1 MSKSTKSKKSTNK
14 FVKVDNYQLVTDE
27 IIKAL
32 ESGNKLPWVKPW
44 KSTGSLRNA
53 FTNRAYRGLNT
64 IILGMQPY
72 SDPRW
77 ATYNQIKKNGGQVK
91 KGESGTKVI
100 LWKFIR
106 KEEDG
111 QEKTIPL
118 LKTFTIFNI
127 EQAEFDDK
135 SKLPTLAKLM
145 KDAKKNAPE
154 IRDDLEKV
162 IEDTGAVL
170 NFGGNSAHY
179 SPKTDEVTMPV
190 IESFK
195 DSDSYYSVF
204 FHELGHWTGA
214 KSRLDREGIVEFD
227 SFGSEQYAFEELV
240 AELTSAF
247 VGRDLSFDGTFQD
260 NHAGYIKSWIKVLK
274 DDKRAIFRASS
285 QAEKAAKY
293 IMGENAPKTDISEE
307 GEK

>member
-1 MSKSTKSKKSTNK
+1 MTFKTKSKSKKN
-14 FVKVDNYQLVTDE
+14 FVKVDNYQEVTNE

-32 ESGNKLPWVKPW
+32 ESGKTLPWVKPW
-44 KSTGSLRNA
+44 KTTGTLRNA
-53 FTNRAYRGLNT
+53 FTNRPYRGLNT

-77 ATYNQIKKNGGQVK
+77 ATYNQIKKNGGNVK
-91 KGESGTKVI
+91 KGESGTKVV
-100 LWKFIR
+100 LWKFI
-106 KEEDG
+106 EDKKNEG
-111 QEKTIPL
+111 KIIPL
-118 LKTFTIFNI
+118 LRTFTIFNVS
-127 EQAEFDDK
+127 QAEFDES
-135 SKLPTLAKLM
+135 SKLPTLAELM
-145 KDAKKNAPE
+145 KKGKENLPDTRE
-154 IRDDLEKV
+154 DLEKV
-162 IEDTGAVL
+162 IKDTGAIL

-179 SPKTDEVTMPV
+179 SPSTDEVTMPT

-204 FHELGHWTGA
+204 FHELGHWSGA

-247 VGRDLSFDGTFQD
+247 IGRDLSFDGTFQD

-274 DDKRAIFRASS
+274 DDKRAIFKASS
-285 QAEKAAKY
+285 QAEKAAKF
-293 IMGENAPKTDISEE
+293 IMGSKAPKFEE
-307 GEK
+307 ENE